1 MMTDNKIK
9 QMTKKELQ
17 EKLEEIHNSFK
28 ETKEIQDEN
37 LELIIPDES
46 LNKLAI
52 KIVSRMMN
60 IQTMSEWY
68 EHVSSS
74 DIAIEVMDKKLDLTE
89 EENAIGDLAK
99 YMTLMNLFEDKE
111 EYEKCAVCKLKTDN
125 VNKILN
131 KY

>member
-1 MMTDNKIK
+1 MMTDNKTNK
-9 QMTKKELQ
+9 KRTMTEDELNQ
-17 EKLEEIHNSFK
+17 LS
-28 ETKEIQDEN
+28 
-37 LELIIPDES
+37 
-46 LNKLAI
+46 I

-74 DIAIEVMDKKLDLTE
+74 DIAIEIMDKKLSLTE
-89 EENAIGDLAK
+89 EENAISDLAK

-111 EYEKCAVCKLKTDN
+111 EYEKCAVCKLKIDN
-125 VNKILN
+125 INKILE